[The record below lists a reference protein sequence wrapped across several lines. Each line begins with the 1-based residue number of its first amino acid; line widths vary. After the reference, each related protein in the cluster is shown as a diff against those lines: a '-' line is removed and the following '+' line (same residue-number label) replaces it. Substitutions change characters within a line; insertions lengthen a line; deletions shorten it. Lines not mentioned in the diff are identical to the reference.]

1 MSKSALCSS
10 NIIDKNHAE
19 NIALVYKADL
29 KSQIAEVLSENE
41 DDIENI
47 SDEDFRSE
55 SSFTLKQP
63 SLVDF
68 YLKTQSWN
76 LGKLNL
82 KVLGFKTY
90 FNGYMEDIE
99 VYAEPINRFEND
111 PDSKEDFSDINN

>member
-1 MSKSALCSS
+1 MSKSALYSS
-10 NIIDKNHAE
+10 NSIEKNTGE
-19 NIALVYKADL
+19 NIALVYKSNL
-29 KSQIAEVLSENE
+29 KSQIAEALSENE

-76 LGKLNL
+76 VGKLNL

-90 FNGYMEDIE
+90 FNGYLEDIE
-99 VYAEPINRFEND
+99 VYAEPINKYEND
-111 PDSKEDFSDINN
+111 LDSKEDLSDIIN